1 MFRLIYLAFL
11 LLVPIV
17 VNSQSSILSPTQGGT
32 GLNTYTTGDIIYANG
47 TNTLAKL
54 PVSTNGFFL
63 TLSGGVPAWVAN
75 PNTDNQTLSLDSL
88 VASNIEFYTLAIS
101 GGNSVKIS
109 VPQNDGNGI
118 YGGSG
123 TVPASAT
130 ATLTNLLTFTGDVSN
145 TNTAA
150 TRLAIQTNST
160 GTVANG
166 FGGGIVFQGESS
178 TTTNRDMARIT
189 SAWTNSVDAN
199 REAKL
204 SIELGDNGGALSE
217 IAYFNRISS
226 SSGTF
231 GINGSVLVG
240 ATNSASISNSSFAP
254 GTTYTFGGNTNP
266 VSLTG
271 TSTSSTTSVLL
282 SATGNNTNAS
292 GTIGN
297 STFTTTSGNKYAWRV
312 SDGFIPTSGTGT
324 FANLFFNGTFN
335 QTGGANGVVRNILL
349 TPTLTSIA
357 DYKGITFNP
366 SYTASNG
373 SGATTAL
380 EISPTFN
387 LTGTANGIQRGV
399 HINPTLTSIV
409 SQFRAIDISVNN
421 ANAYGIYQSGANTI
435 NQLIGTTYIGGST
448 TPSGL
453 RFLEGSGSGVN
464 YTGFVA
470 PTTLGSDQMYTLPS
484 DTPNDGEVLT
494 WNTGGTLSWTAAS
507 GADGNG
513 IYSGSGTVGG
523 IDIKAA
529 TQETGSL
536 SFTYN
541 PNTVSAVAI
550 TDNTGVALSA
560 PDNATQ
566 IILTN
571 NDIDLFTNSNARI
584 KMTSSTI
591 DLQNLGGNINIGGA
605 ASPSEMRFL
614 EGSGGGTNYIAIVAP
629 STLGANQTWIL
640 PTDAPANGEVLT
652 WNTGNQLSW
661 EAAGGTP
668 VNIYN
673 TDGNV
678 KDGGTFINV
687 DGDDGLIFTL
697 DNDAGQTN
705 TFFRMTADYTADDA
719 FTHFFELVTPIDSLY
734 ITSYDS
740 GIQFDYSGPTG
751 SGTALTFNSNTV
763 IRLAADSIAVP
774 SAPTKSVLR
783 TLWGGWGTENYM
795 STIEGTATGQILIWD
810 ETAGYW
816 ELGTS
821 SGDGNGIY
829 SNGANTIGLSVV
841 ATLQDDDVF
850 QLNWFDDSNA
860 IFIDDAEE
868 ELIISAL
875 DGSKLYITNNEVSFS
890 NSSGSSCVLDGSL
903 FSITANSGISS
914 FSDSAFGDN
923 VSDVFILT
931 LNSSD
936 PITDGFGTG
945 FLFRGESNTTVNMEM
960 ARIASIWTNSVHD
973 NREAKLS
980 FQLGDNGGGL
990 EEVVSFDTKDDPQGS
1005 VIIGSVDSVRIDN
1018 DEFVITQN
1026 YVIGNSTSSLT
1037 LGNSS
1042 GTVAISSTAASN
1054 SAILLNPANSSNI
1067 SNRVTI
1073 GSESATNTSG
1083 EKVTMDIVQ
1092 GFAPTSGTGTFNSLK
1107 ISNTINQTGGANGI
1121 SRSIYI
1127 NPTLTQ
1133 VANFKGVEIDYA
1145 GADVT
1150 GAWGIYQVDN
1160 DVLNYFNGHLLL
1172 GTTTDQSG
1180 YNLSSAGPIRT
1191 EDGHVLIRGNGAPA
1205 SDIGAAAIR
1214 MINTTGSEVFNLGV
1228 EDDDEVYFGTGNSG
1242 QVAKITSDGIF
1253 EFDYGIRNR
1262 QQSYSPTFSTNNYTL
1277 ILSDEGKMLLLSN
1290 GATAGTLTVPPNSSV
1305 AFPIGTVIDMT
1316 QTGSG
1321 QITVTPGSGVT
1332 INSADS
1338 KTKFRVQYSGASL
1351 IKTDTNTW
1359 ILVGDISI

>member
-282 SATGNNTNAS
+282 SATGDNTNAS

-740 GIQFDYSGPTG
+740 GIQFDYNGPTG

-783 TLWGGWGTENYM
+783 TLWGGWGTENYL
-795 STIEGTATGQILIWD
+795 STIEGTTTGQVLVWD

-816 ELGTS
+816 ELGTVAG
-821 SGDGNGIY
+821 GDGIY
-829 SNGANTIGLSVV
+829 GGSGTIASGAI
-841 ATLQDDDVF
+841 ATVTASSTF
-850 QLNWFDDSNA
+850 KINYNSTNP
-860 IFIDDAEE
+860 
-868 ELIISAL
+868 AL
-875 DGSKLYITNNEVSFS
+875 L
-890 NSSGSSCVLDGSL
+890 
-903 FSITANSGISS
+903 
-914 FSDSAFGDN
+914 
-923 VSDVFILT
+923 VSD
-931 LNSSD
+931 
-936 PITDGFGTG
+936 
-945 FLFRGESNTTVNMEM
+945 
-960 ARIASIWTNSVHD
+960 
-973 NREAKLS
+973 
-980 FQLGDNGGGL
+980 
-990 EEVVSFDTKDDPQGS
+990 
-1005 VIIGSVDSVRIDN
+1005 IDN
-1018 DEFVITQN
+1018 
-1026 YVIGNSTSSLT
+1026 S
-1037 LGNSS
+1037 
-1042 GTVAISSTAASN
+1042 
-1054 SAILLNPANSSNI
+1054 
-1067 SNRVTI
+1067 VTI
-1073 GSESATNTSG
+1073 GSDAGTNYVY
-1083 EKVTMDIVQ
+1083 VTDAGIDVVDVHKLNLED
-1092 GFAPTSGTGTFNSLK
+1092 APSTDHNYSGTTIVLTANENQAFGDVCYIDALGEAALADADALATARVTLMCTETVTTGNPATYLMFGVARNDAWAWTVGDPIYLSTTGT
-1107 ISNTINQTGGANGI
+1107 TGN
-1121 SRSIYI
+1121 
-1127 NPTLTQ
+1127 TLTQ
-1133 VANFKGVEIDYA
+1133 TAPNGTGDAVVIIGIATH
-1145 GADVT
+1145 AD
-1150 GAWGIYQVDN
+1150 
-1160 DVLNYFNGHLLL
+1160 
-1172 GTTTDQSG
+1172 
-1180 YNLSSAGPIRT
+1180 
-1191 EDGHVLIRGNGAPA
+1191 
-1205 SDIGAAAIR
+1205 R
-1214 MINTTGSEVFNLGV
+1214 MIFN
-1228 EDDDEVYFGTGNSG
+1228 
-1242 QVAKITSDGIF
+1242 
-1253 EFDYGIRNR
+1253 
-1262 QQSYSPTFSTNNYTL
+1262 
-1277 ILSDEGKMLLLSN
+1277 
-1290 GATAGTLTVPPNSSV
+1290 PNSM
-1305 AFPIGTVIDMT
+1305 IIEL
-1316 QTGSG
+1316 
-1321 QITVTPGSGVT
+1321 
-1332 INSADS
+1332 N
-1338 KTKFRVQYSGASL
+1338 
-1351 IKTDTNTW
+1351 
-1359 ILVGDISI
+1359 